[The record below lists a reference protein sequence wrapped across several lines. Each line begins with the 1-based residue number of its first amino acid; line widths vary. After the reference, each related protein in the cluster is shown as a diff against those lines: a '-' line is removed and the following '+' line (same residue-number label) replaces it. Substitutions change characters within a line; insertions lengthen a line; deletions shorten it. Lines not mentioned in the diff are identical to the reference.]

1 MLPVHTRARKRTRPH
16 RVSNIAGQAGSEKGR
31 LRTSLPCFSQCLNQ
45 NKQREGALH
54 SWEEADPYCYLRSLG
69 SGNASPEPVS
79 SQEKAAKASA
89 TQLTGDKG
97 RAALKK
103 TLILRPRPSLGLTS
117 TLETQDPY
125 LVNSSFCLT
134 GFRLLV

>member
-1 MLPVHTRARKRTRPH
+1 MPQPKQT
-16 RVSNIAGQAGSEKGR
+16 KGR
-31 LRTSLPCFSQCLNQ
+31 CLAQLGGSGPLLLPT
-45 NKQREGALH
+45 
-54 SWEEADPYCYLRSLG
+54 LG

-125 LVNSSFCLT
+125 LVNSSFCLRVQT
-134 GFRLLV
+134 SSVRESLALPLFPELGWAGDS

>member
-1 MLPVHTRARKRTRPH
+1 MPQPKQT
-16 RVSNIAGQAGSEKGR
+16 KGR
-31 LRTSLPCFSQCLNQ
+31 CLAQLGGSGPLLLPT
-45 NKQREGALH
+45 
-54 SWEEADPYCYLRSLG
+54 LG